1 MQPVLQGMEGTNE
14 STKPRRR
21 SMCFSKISRL
31 LIVVILLVAAGLA
44 CSFPG
49 TTSEGEPPEG
59 DSAAVVATRVAA
71 TMAVEGGA
79 EVPEGAAL
87 PPASSEAPPP
97 LTTTPTVTPTI
108 TQTPTNTL
116 TPTPSVPMVSVTL
129 NTNCRFGPGLVY
141 EYLGALLEGETAEIH
156 GINPGGNFWYIENPD
171 NPGEY
176 CWITA
181 AYAVVSG
188 DTSQVPVLTPPPTP
202 THTPVPLNF
211 NLSEP
216 VRIDC
221 CGIYY
226 IVFKVTNTGPQTF
239 WSFDLHVEDLDASV
253 VKTTTGN
260 CFPSTDHCV
269 PGIVDF
275 VDPGGE
281 AFIHVGSYAYDPFG
295 HQVHTTAK
303 ICSEAN
309 QGGIC
314 VEKTYTNTV
323 TGFSDAAK
331 KENRDPVDERQV
343 IDRLLEIP
351 IETWNYIAE
360 PDKNRHMG
368 PMAQDFFEAYGL
380 GADDRLSAMDV
391 QGVALA
397 SIQALH
403 EIVQEKDAQIVEL
416 EARLTTLEGRV
427 ETEETSAEPFGLL
440 AAGFLAGASVTLV
453 AGWMWRRK
461 RLKEA

>member
-1 MQPVLQGMEGTNE
+1 MHV
-14 STKPRRR
+14 
-21 SMCFSKISRL
+21 SKFSRL
-31 LIVVILLVAAGLA
+31 LMMVMLLIAAGLA

-49 TTSEGEPPEG
+49 TTSEEMPPEG
-59 DSAAVVATRVAA
+59 DSAVVVATRVAA
-71 TMAVEGGA
+71 TMAAGGVA

-97 LTTTPTVTPTI
+97 AAAPTDATSPTV
-108 TQTPTNTL
+108 TQTPTDTL
-116 TPTPSVPMVSVTL
+116 TPTPAVPMVSVTL

-156 GINPGGNFWYIENPD
+156 GVNPGGNFWYIENPD

-181 AYAVVSG
+181 AYALVTG

-211 NLSEP
+211 NLSNP
-216 VRIDC
+216 IHLN
-221 CGIYY
+221 CGGNHY
-226 IVFKVTNTGPQTF
+226 IEFAVTNTGPQTF
-239 WSFDLHVEDLDASV
+239 WSFDLHVEDLDTSV

-260 CFPSTDHCV
+260 CFKSAHGCV
-269 PGIVDF
+269 AGIVDW

-281 AFIHVGSYAYDPFG
+281 AYLQVGSYAYDPFG
-295 HQVHTTAK
+295 HQVRTTAK

-309 QGGIC
+309 QSGIC
-314 VEKTYTNTV
+314 VTKTYTNTV
-323 TGFSDAAK
+323 TGVSDVAQ
-331 KENRDPVDERQV
+331 KENRDPVEERQV
-343 IDRLLEIP
+343 LDRLLEIP

-360 PDKNRHMG
+360 PDAIRHMG

-416 EARLTTLEGRV
+416 EARLTELEGSMAM
-427 ETEETSAEPFGLL
+427 EASAGFDYLDL
-440 AAGFLAGASVTLV
+440 AAGFVTGVSLTLG
-453 AGWMWRRK
+453 AGWYWKRR
-461 RLKEA
+461 RVRET